1 MFGPVMSGK
10 SFDLSISYLTKTGNS
25 NIQLEHR
32 DNFCNRTLNRR
43 VSKGEMT
50 SPVPVGDSW
59 DTMPDPPESQSSGS
73 ASFSHQ
79 WGHSHTLNVKSEMK
93 WNSLSHVWVF
103 APNGL
108 DSPWNFLGQNTGVGS
123 CSLLQGIFRIQGS
136 NPGLLYCRQ
145 ILYLLSYRGFPTIT
159 IHAYNFVYYFFT
171 WLDFLSIST
180 MLWESLKPSFLMTI

>member
-50 SPVPVGDSW
+50 SPVPVGDFR
-59 DTMPDPPESQSSGS
+59 DTTPDPPASQSSGS

-79 WGHSHTLNVKSEMK
+79 
-93 WNSLSHVWVF
+93 
-103 APNGL
+103 
-108 DSPWNFLGQNTGVGS
+108 
-123 CSLLQGIFRIQGS
+123 
-136 NPGLLYCRQ
+136 
-145 ILYLLSYRGFPTIT
+145 
-159 IHAYNFVYYFFT
+159 
-171 WLDFLSIST
+171 
-180 MLWESLKPSFLMTI
+180 